1 MVYSIFTSMKVFSD
15 PWVGHPGLNRL
26 GMHRK
31 RLKAAKAI
39 SRFRRA
45 QTVRPRDTDEQH
57 LLDQG
62 FVAVENFLPDQE
74 FAELQEECHAAA
86 ASAAQSTPL
95 PERPE
100 VWGFGDSDRHDWGFD
115 RFDGSTLN
123 RFIKPGPCA
132 AAFPRNRRFK
142 RLARLVTGKTMSARR
157 NWIYQTVNG
166 DENEIP
172 DQQREFHRDTFFNCM
187 KYWFFVDPVREQDG
201 PFVYVPGSHKLTP
214 ERLAWEE
221 RKADAAVAARL
232 EGNRRGMTGSFRI
245 EEAEFADL
253 GLPPPQSYPVPHNTL
268 VVANVFGFHRRG
280 DAVPG
285 TRRLSLYGNHRPQ
298 PFIPF
303 GS

>member
-1 MVYSIFTSMKVFSD
+1 MYSIFTSMKVFSD

-31 RLKAAKAI
+31 RLKAAQAI

-45 QTVRPRDTDEQH
+45 QSVHGYDSNERH
-57 LLDQG
+57 LLDHG
-62 FVAVENFLPDQE
+62 YVAIENFLPEAE
-74 FAELQEECHAAA
+74 FAALRDECHASVDAA
-86 ASAAQSTPL
+86 KVATPL
-95 PERPE
+95 PAKPE

-123 RFIKPGPCA
+123 RFIKPGPLA
-132 AAFPRNRRFK
+132 AAFPRGRRFK
-142 RLARLVTGKTMSARR
+142 RLARIVTGKAMAPRR

-166 DENEIP
+166 DDTEIP

-187 KYWFFVDPVREQDG
+187 KYWFFIDPVREEDG

-221 RKADAAVAARL
+221 KKADAAVEARIQK
-232 EGNRRGMTGSFRI
+232 NRKGMTGSFRI
-245 EEAEFADL
+245 EESELAAL
-253 GLPPPQSYPVPHNTL
+253 GLPPAQSYPVPGNTL
-268 VVANVFGFHRRG
+268 IVANVFGFHRRG

-285 TRRLSLYGNHRPQ
+285 TDRLSLYGNHRPQ